1 MIALRTKGGVYLLV
15 ISVVNKCS
23 VCFACVV
30 RVHFVVVSA
39 QAVQLTPVPI
49 LKRGADEERSET
61 ARLVSDVAGQG
72 SVSM

>member
-1 MIALRTKGGVYLLV
+1 M
-15 ISVVNKCS
+15 
-23 VCFACVV
+23 
-30 RVHFVVVSA
+30 VVSA

-61 ARLVSDVAGQG
+61 ARLVSDVAGQR